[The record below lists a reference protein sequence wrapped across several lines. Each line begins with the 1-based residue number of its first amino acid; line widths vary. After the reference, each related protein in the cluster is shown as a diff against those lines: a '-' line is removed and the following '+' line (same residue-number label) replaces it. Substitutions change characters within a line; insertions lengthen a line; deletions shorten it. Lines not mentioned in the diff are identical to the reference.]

1 MSPWFVAV
9 EGGICPGWKWG
20 LGVQRTGLNVD
31 NMPKQYA
38 AVAVGGVLGALLRE
52 GLEVSIAPV
61 SGFPL
66 ATLLI
71 NWSGSFFLAWFYTIT
86 IWRWKWPQWLRV
98 GIGTGLVGAY
108 TTFSTFAVETD
119 ALLGKGRYL
128 TAILYLF
135 LSLAGGF
142 GLALFGSRLG
152 GERSEP
158 DIAQDRNRATA
169 KRLAAEDEEAQA

>member
-1 MSPWFVAV
+1 
-9 EGGICPGWKWG
+9 
-20 LGVQRTGLNVD
+20 
-31 NMPKQYA
+31 MPKQYA

-52 GLEVSIAPV
+52 ALEVYIAPV
-61 SGFPL
+61 NGFPL
-66 ATLLI
+66 ATLLV

-86 IWRWKWPQWLRV
+86 IWRWKCPQWLRV

-119 ALLGKGRYL
+119 ALLGKGRDL

-142 GLALFGSRLG
+142 GLALLGSRLG
-152 GERSEP
+152 GGRSEP
-158 DIAQDRNRATA
+158 DMARESERATA
-169 KRLAAEDEEAQA
+169 TRLTAEDEEAQA